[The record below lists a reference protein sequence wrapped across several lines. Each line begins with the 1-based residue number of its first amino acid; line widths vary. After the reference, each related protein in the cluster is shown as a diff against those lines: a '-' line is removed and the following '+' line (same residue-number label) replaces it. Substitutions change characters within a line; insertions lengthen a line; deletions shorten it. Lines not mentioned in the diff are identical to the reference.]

1 MRNKE
6 GQSSIGG
13 AAPAAEKKSVY
24 MRFAGWA
31 DGSTWRV
38 LGVSFVLS
46 ALVLLIFSVYNTPLN
61 NYYGYDSAFFQLI
74 GKGIANGKIP
84 YIDLYDQKGP
94 MVFYINALGYLLTGS
109 RLGVFLLQILFMT
122 ASLCVVYRL
131 ARLWLNS
138 SVSFGILFAY
148 LFLYIGTVQEGNM
161 TEEWSQIFL
170 LLPLYLSLRF
180 LKSSAAVSE
189 HPKRYSFLYGV
200 CFGALLMFRVT
211 NAASVGGLILAFI
224 ILFCREKKARQL
236 LVHALLVLLG
246 AAVVI
251 APFCLYFVRVN
262 AFDEFIH
269 ASITHNFSYA
279 TGGVSARGLRGWVSI
294 LGSVFFA
301 VPFCAAY
308 RPLTESGTL
317 DTRTY
322 ILLAG
327 YTLVGAVSMFFGY
340 TYRHYFLNLVPAVT
354 AVLLIGIAWGIR
366 TAPEHRGK
374 ARRAIAA
381 ALLVC
386 LLPFVPQ
393 AARQCGKVVLY
404 TGLHQLD
411 RDVQRGEALSAAITS
426 DRDSVWGYNV
436 EAQAYLYADL
446 LPCFR
451 FFALQEWM
459 EASDARIAPEIG
471 DRLANDPP
479 VWVFLGREEEG
490 MIEKLL
496 SLGYEEVE
504 CSSYCLLHKAL

>member
-1 MRNKE
+1 MRNKQ

-31 DGSTWRV
+31 DGSIWRV

-180 LKSSAAVSE
+180 LKSGAAVSE

-224 ILFCREKKARQL
+224 ILFCREQKAKQL

-294 LGSVFFA
+294 LGSVF
-301 VPFCAAY
+301 
-308 RPLTESGTL
+308 
-317 DTRTY
+317 
-322 ILLAG
+322 
-327 YTLVGAVSMFFGY
+327 
-340 TYRHYFLNLVPAVT
+340 
-354 AVLLIGIAWGIR
+354 
-366 TAPEHRGK
+366 
-374 ARRAIAA
+374 
-381 ALLVC
+381 
-386 LLPFVPQ
+386 LPFP
-393 AARQCGKVVLY
+393 
-404 TGLHQLD
+404 
-411 RDVQRGEALSAAITS
+411 SA
-426 DRDSVWGYNV
+426 
-436 EAQAYLYADL
+436 
-446 LPCFR
+446 P
-451 FFALQEWM
+451 
-459 EASDARIAPEIG
+459 RIV
-471 DRLANDPP
+471 R
-479 VWVFLGREEEG
+479 
-490 MIEKLL
+490 
-496 SLGYEEVE
+496 
-504 CSSYCLLHKAL
+504 